1 MSKSPSKKKS
11 TGQAAPEGSDEPFEK
26 QLARLEKLVAH
37 LEEGDLGLEEALS
50 SFEEGIQL
58 TRSLM
63 KRLDDAE
70 KRIEVL
76 LEKAG
81 GGLETREISVDDLEK
96 AATRGSLRHDST
108 EKEDDEDEED

>member
-1 MSKSPSKKKS
+1 MSKPPAKKKS
-11 TGQAAPEGSDEPFEK
+11 SGQSGSETAGEPFEK

-37 LEEGDLGLEEALS
+37 LEEGELGLEEALS

-81 GGLETREISVDDLEK
+81 GGLEAREISTEDLER
-96 AATRGSLRHDST
+96 AATRGSLRHGTT
-108 EKEDDEDEED
+108 EEDDEDEED